1 RTREA
6 HGRRAVTF
14 FYGHVRAAEVTL
26 TLGFDPPAP
35 GIDGGS
41 ALHAAC
47 WVGNVRMAERLL
59 ERGGVGLDARDS
71 THLSTPLG
79 WTAFG
84 SVHRRA
90 RGADYP
96 AVAERLVA
104 AGADITAVGNKENR
118 SLLSMA
124 EGNQAMQA
132 ALRRLGAT

>member
-1 RTREA
+1 M
-6 HGRRAVTF
+6 V
-14 FYGHVRAAEVTL
+14 
-26 TLGFDPPAP
+26 
-35 GIDGGS
+35 
-41 ALHAAC
+41 
-47 WVGNVRMAERLL
+47 ERIL
-59 ERGGVGLDARDS
+59 ERGRVTLDARDP
-71 THLSTPLG
+71 THQSTPLG

-90 RGADYP
+90 RGSDYP

-124 EGNQAMQA
+124 EGNKAMQQ